1 MFSWKLQEMRFGETG
16 KNKTYMCNRLLY
28 KKTAVLVSF
37 LIQHSPMDKGQRK
50 EHGKANAKAKA
61 RPKLKERKE
70 RLQKKPSF
78 CSQFTL

>member
-1 MFSWKLQEMRFGETG
+1 MEITRNEIWRDRG

-61 RPKLKERKE
+61 RPKLKEGKE
-70 RLQKKPSF
+70 RLQKNPSF